1 MATANAVYKALN
13 EIVLNPKYADLFALV
28 KAARNG
34 AVYGAKIRFPH
45 ALVMIF
51 LFRSGTFREKARLV
65 YKATRTHAQNLAR
78 FAVIYKTVMIALGH
92 LGATGKEGPYDT
104 FFAGLL
110 GGFVV
115 LAHRHPRTGKVSSV
129 SQQIV
134 IYIFARVVLGLAK
147 LSVEPGTGIVTN
159 VQLSNKIKDNAWPV
173 FAAMSWGAVMYVFRW
188 HPESLQSS
196 LRSSMSYI
204 YVQSD
209 HWDSLKTLVWHNK

>member
-1 MATANAVYKALN
+1 
-13 EIVLNPKYADLFALV
+13 
-28 KAARNG
+28 
-34 AVYGAKIRFPH
+34 
-45 ALVMIF
+45 
-51 LFRSGTFREKARLV
+51 
-65 YKATRTHAQNLAR
+65 
-78 FAVIYKTVMIALGH
+78 MIALRR
-92 LGATGKEGPYDT
+92 LGPTGKEGPYDT
-104 FFAGLL
+104 FFAGLM
-110 GGFVV
+110 GGYVV
-115 LAHRHPRTGKVSSV
+115 FGQRNPRTGKVSSV

-147 LSVEPGTGIVTN
+147 LSVEPSTGIVMN
-159 VQLSNKIKDNAWPV
+159 AQLSNKIKDNAWPV

>member
-1 MATANAVYKALN
+1 
-13 EIVLNPKYADLFALV
+13 
-28 KAARNG
+28 
-34 AVYGAKIRFPH
+34 
-45 ALVMIF
+45 
-51 LFRSGTFREKARLV
+51 
-65 YKATRTHAQNLAR
+65 
-78 FAVIYKTVMIALGH
+78 
-92 LGATGKEGPYDT
+92 
-104 FFAGLL
+104 
-110 GGFVV
+110 
-115 LAHRHPRTGKVSSV
+115 VSSV
-129 SQQIV
+129 SQQSV

>member
-1 MATANAVYKALN
+1 
-13 EIVLNPKYADLFALV
+13 
-28 KAARNG
+28 
-34 AVYGAKIRFPH
+34 
-45 ALVMIF
+45 
-51 LFRSGTFREKARLV
+51 
-65 YKATRTHAQNLAR
+65 
-78 FAVIYKTVMIALGH
+78 MIALRR
-92 LGATGKEGPYDT
+92 LGPTGKEGPYDT
-104 FFAGLL
+104 FFAGLM
-110 GGFVV
+110 GGYVV
-115 LAHRHPRTGKVSSV
+115 FGQRNPRTGKVSSV

-147 LSVEPGTGIVTN
+147 LSVEPSTGIVTN

>member
-1 MATANAVYKALN
+1 M
-13 EIVLNPKYADLFALV
+13 IVL
-28 KAARNG
+28 R
-34 AVYGAKIRFPH
+34 
-45 ALVMIF
+45 
-51 LFRSGTFREKARLV
+51 RL
-65 YKATRTHAQNLAR
+65 
-78 FAVIYKTVMIALGH
+78 GP
-92 LGATGKEGPYDT
+92 TGKEGPYDT

-110 GGFVV
+110 GGYVV
-115 LAHRHPRTGKVSSV
+115 FGQRNPRTGKVSSV

>member
-1 MATANAVYKALN
+1 M
-13 EIVLNPKYADLFALV
+13 
-28 KAARNG
+28 
-34 AVYGAKIRFPH
+34 
-45 ALVMIF
+45 
-51 LFRSGTFREKARLV
+51 
-65 YKATRTHAQNLAR
+65 
-78 FAVIYKTVMIALGH
+78 VMIALRR
-92 LGATGKEGPYDT
+92 LGPTGKEGPYDT
-104 FFAGLL
+104 FFAGLM
-110 GGFVV
+110 GGYVV
-115 LAHRHPRTGKVSSV
+115 FGQRNPRTGKVSSV

-147 LSVEPGTGIVTN
+147 LSVEPSTGIVTN
-159 VQLSNKIKDNAWPV
+159 AQLSNKIKDNAWPV

>member
-1 MATANAVYKALN
+1 
-13 EIVLNPKYADLFALV
+13 
-28 KAARNG
+28 
-34 AVYGAKIRFPH
+34 
-45 ALVMIF
+45 
-51 LFRSGTFREKARLV
+51 
-65 YKATRTHAQNLAR
+65 
-78 FAVIYKTVMIALGH
+78 MIALRR
-92 LGATGKEGPYDT
+92 LGPTGKEGPYDT

-110 GGFVV
+110 GGYVV
-115 LAHRHPRTGKVSSV
+115 FGQRNPRTGKVSSV

>member
-1 MATANAVYKALN
+1 
-13 EIVLNPKYADLFALV
+13 
-28 KAARNG
+28 
-34 AVYGAKIRFPH
+34 
-45 ALVMIF
+45 
-51 LFRSGTFREKARLV
+51 
-65 YKATRTHAQNLAR
+65 
-78 FAVIYKTVMIALGH
+78 MIALRR
-92 LGATGKEGPYDT
+92 LGPTGKEGPYDT
-104 FFAGLL
+104 FFAGLM
-110 GGFVV
+110 GGYVV
-115 LAHRHPRTGKVSSV
+115 FGQRNPRTGKVSSV

-147 LSVEPGTGIVTN
+147 LSVEPSTGIVTN
-159 VQLSNKIKDNAWPV
+159 AQLSNKIKDNAWPV

>member
-1 MATANAVYKALN
+1 
-13 EIVLNPKYADLFALV
+13 
-28 KAARNG
+28 
-34 AVYGAKIRFPH
+34 
-45 ALVMIF
+45 
-51 LFRSGTFREKARLV
+51 
-65 YKATRTHAQNLAR
+65 
-78 FAVIYKTVMIALGH
+78 MIALRR
-92 LGATGKEGPYDT
+92 LGSTGKEGPYDT
-104 FFAGLL
+104 FLAGLM
-110 GGFVV
+110 GGYVV
-115 LAHRHPRTGKVSSV
+115 FGQRNPRTGKVSGV

-147 LSVEPGTGIVTN
+147 LSVEPNTGFVKN

-173 FAAMSWGAVMYVFRW
+173 FAAMSWGTVMYVFRW